1 MDYTTQGLMTAL
13 DLQDHQELHDQ
24 HRHPNCPG
32 HDVGAP
38 WSEYCTA
45 AMDCPGE
52 ATGSGGGR
60 RVRMGTYERMTMY
73 FAQSASGRMTAR
85 QRRRLIKKAGRDP
98 EYSITRTDGGMGY
111 PASKRGLKELAMN
124 FAPTSGAPY

>member
-1 MDYTTQGLMTAL
+1 MNYTTQGLLTAL
-13 DLQDHQELHDQ
+13 DLHDHQELHDQ

-32 HDVGAP
+32 HEEGGSVVFC
-38 WSEYCTA
+38 SA
-45 AMDCPGE
+45 AQTCEWDDGTDGTKGQP
-52 ATGSGGGR
+52 
-60 RVRMGTYERMTMY
+60 MGTYERMTMY

-98 EYSITRTDGGMGY
+98 EYSIMRTDGGMGY